1 MSSLLRE
8 LACDSTIHFTAVLG
22 NDRFVGRTH
31 LGFTRAYGG
40 HMIARALYSAV
51 RTVQDPQFLIQSA
64 HCYFIS
70 PVKLDEDVVYHVTRL
85 KDGRT
90 ISTRGV
96 TATQGKKTVFT
107 CLVSFSVEEKE
118 DLGLTHTDC
127 PMPEVDCPESKH
139 KDEPLSLNVESAT
152 TNGMPLER

>member
-1 MSSLLRE
+1 MIAL
-8 LACDSTIHFTAVLG
+8 FTAALG

-31 LGFTRAYGG
+31 LGLTRAYGG
-40 HMIARALYSAV
+40 HVIARALYSAV

-70 PVKLDEDVVYHVTRL
+70 PVMLDEDVVYHVTRL

-96 TATQGKKTVFT
+96 TATQGKKTVFS

-127 PMPEVDCPESKH
+127 PMPEVDSPPVSKQ
-139 KDEPLSLNVESAT
+139 KYNLSMRPVMFK
-152 TNGMPLER
+152 GKQLEKTYV